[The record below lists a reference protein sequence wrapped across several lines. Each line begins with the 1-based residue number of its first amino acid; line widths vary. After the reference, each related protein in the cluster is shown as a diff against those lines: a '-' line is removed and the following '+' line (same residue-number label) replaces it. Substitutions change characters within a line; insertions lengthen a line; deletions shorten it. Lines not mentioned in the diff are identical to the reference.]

1 MKNLISNIFILFILL
16 ITTSSCNGQK
26 NISGNYTYSTECLG
40 VELDGSVTLKAWGN
54 GRNRAD
60 AVEQA
65 KKNGVRDILFNGIT
79 EGKSDCNRSPLLLEL
94 NAQRKY
100 EDYFNTFFADGGEY
114 KNFVSL
120 RDERIFDKLSRD
132 KKGARESVTHGIVL
146 RVLRSE
152 LKQKLISDGIIK
164 TNK

>member
-1 MKNLISNIFILFILL
+1 MKNKFTYLL
-16 ITTSSCNGQK
+16 ILIFTIVFTINCTSQK
-26 NISGNYTYSTECLG
+26 KISGNYTYSTECLG

-54 GRNRAD
+54 GRNRTD

-65 KKNGVRDILFNGIT
+65 KKNGVRDVLFYGIS
-79 EGKSDCNRSPLLLEL
+79 EGKTDCNRSPLLLEL

-114 KNFVSL
+114 KNFVSMK
-120 RDERIFDKLSRD
+120 DERIFDKISRD
-132 KKGARESVTHGIVL
+132 KKKARESVTHGIVL

-152 LKQKLISDGIIK
+152 LKQKLISEGIIK

>member
-1 MKNLISNIFILFILL
+1 MRNLISNILILFIVLV
-16 ITTSSCNGQK
+16 TTSGCIAQK
-26 NISGNYTYSTECLG
+26 NIAGNYTYSTECLG
-40 VELDGSVTLKAWGN
+40 LELDGSVTLKAWGN

-65 KKNGVRDILFNGIT
+65 KKNGVRDILFNGIS
-79 EGKSDCNRSPLLLEL
+79 EGKSDCNRAPLLLEL
-94 NAQRKY
+94 NAQRKH
-100 EDYFNTFFADGGEY
+100 EDYFNIFFADGGEY

-120 RDERIFDKLSRD
+120 RDERIFDKISRD
-132 KKGARESVTHGIVL
+132 KKGARESITHGIVV

-152 LKQKLISDGIIK
+152 LKQKLITEGIIK